1 MELLRPNQQRAKLA
15 ILFVWAVFGIK
26 MIVLISDVMQ
36 YSLLKSMVNGELV
49 TEQEKIA
56 NDVREAIISLFY
68 LVIFIGSI
76 ITFIQWFR
84 RAYFNLGLLSN
95 NLSTTDGWASG
106 AWFIPIM
113 SLYRPYQMMKE
124 MFIVTNIIL
133 KTKVEG
139 YKSMPSVKT
148 VGVWWAFWI
157 ISNILGNIVAQIQ
170 LNATAVEGMMTAT
183 LCQIILGFFYLPLT
197 LITVRLIKEYAF
209 MEVHLVNLQPVESD
223 SPFSTINKE

>member
-1 MELLRPNQQRAKLA
+1 MERLRPNQQRAKLA

-26 MIVLISDVMQ
+26 MIALISDVMQ
-36 YSLLKSMVNGELV
+36 YSLLKSMANGELV

-124 MFIVTNIIL
+124 MFIVSNVIL
-133 KTKVEG
+133 KTKLEG
-139 YKSMPSVKT
+139 YKLILTVKT

-157 ISNILGNIVAQIQ
+157 ISNILGNIVVRIQ
-170 LNATAVEGMMTAT
+170 LYATAVDGMMTAT
-183 LCQIILGFFYLPLT
+183 LCQIILGFFYLPLV

-209 MEVHLVNLQPVESD
+209 METQLFDLQSIDSD
-223 SPFSTINKE
+223 SSFSTINKE

>member
-15 ILFVWAVFGIK
+15 ILLVWAVFGIK
-26 MIVLISDVMQ
+26 MIALISDVMQ
-36 YSLLKSMVNGELV
+36 YSLLKSMANGELV
-49 TEQEKIA
+49 TEPEKIA
-56 NDVREAIISLFY
+56 NDMREAIISLFY

-124 MFIVTNIIL
+124 MFIVTNLIL

-139 YKSMPSVKT
+139 YRSMPSVKT
-148 VGVWWAFWI
+148 VGVWWTFWI
-157 ISNILGNIVAQIQ
+157 ISNILGNIVVRIQ
-170 LNATAVEGMMTAT
+170 LNATAVDGMMTAT

-209 MEVHLVNLQPVESD
+209 MEIQLVNLQPVYSD

>member
-1 MELLRPNQQRAKLA
+1 MELLRPNQQRAKRA

-26 MIVLISDVMQ
+26 MIALISDVMQ
-36 YSLLKSMVNGELV
+36 YSLLKSIAAGEMV
-49 TEQEKIA
+49 TEQQKVS
-56 NDVREAIISLFY
+56 NDIREAIISLFY

-95 NLSTTDGWASG
+95 NLSTTDGWAAG

-113 SLYRPYQMMKE
+113 SLFRPYQMMKE
-124 MFIVTNIIL
+124 MFIVTNVIL
-133 KTKVEG
+133 KAKVEG

-157 ISNILGNIVAQIQ
+157 ISNVLGNVVVRIQ
-170 LNATAVEGMMTAT
+170 LNATEVDGMITAT
-183 LCQIILGFFYLPLT
+183 LCQIILGFFYFPLT
-197 LITVRLIKEYAF
+197 MITVRLIKEYAF
-209 MEVHLVNLQPVESD
+209 METQLVNLQPVESD